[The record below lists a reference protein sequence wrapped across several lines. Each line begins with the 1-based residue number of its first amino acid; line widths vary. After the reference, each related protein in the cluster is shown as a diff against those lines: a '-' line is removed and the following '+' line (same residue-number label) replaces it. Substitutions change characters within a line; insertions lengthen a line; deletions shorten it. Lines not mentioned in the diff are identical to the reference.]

1 MGGWGKS
8 EGANYWLIQNSWGK
22 EWGEEGYARVAMG
35 SVLREGY
42 IMVGHAASEEN
53 LALAEKKKAEEEA
66 RLEELKKERAARD
79 ERIAERQKLREEEM
93 RAAREAEEDADFDKE
108 FDDDLD
114 IDLDEADDGVEGA
127 KGADDAAKDDDD

>member
-42 IMVGHAASEEN
+42 IMVGQAASEEN
-53 LALAEKKKAEEEA
+53 LALAEKK
-66 RLEELKKERAARD
+66 ERAARD
-79 ERIAERQKLREEEM
+79 ERIKERQRLREEEM